1 MKKPVTALLLLA
13 SLALAG
19 PGMAQ
24 TASEHESHHPVAVQ
38 TAAADVT
45 DLTDGEVRKIDK
57 ENGKITLKHGPIK
70 NLDMPGMT
78 MVFQVKDKALLDRVK
93 VGDKV
98 RFRAET
104 VNGRSLASDLQ
115 PAK

>member
-1 MKKPVTALLLLA
+1 MKKPVTALLLLT

-19 PGMAQ
+19 PSMAQ
-24 TASEHESHHPVAVQ
+24 TASEHESHHPVADQPV
-38 TAAADVT
+38 AT

-57 ENGKITLKHGPIK
+57 ENGKITLKHGVIK

-78 MVFQVKDKALLDRVK
+78 MVFQVKDKTLLDK
-93 VGDKV
+93 LQVGDKV

-104 VNGRSLASDLQ
+104 ENGKFLATDIQ
-115 PAK
+115 PAN

>member
-24 TASEHESHHPVAVQ
+24 TASEHESHHPVVVQ
-38 TAAADVT
+38 AAAADLT

-78 MVFQVKDKALLDRVK
+78 MVFQVKDKTLLDK
-93 VGDKV
+93 IQVGDKV

-104 VNGRSLASDLQ
+104 ENGRYLATDIQ
-115 PAK
+115 PAN

>member
-1 MKKPVTALLLLA
+1 MKKPVTALLLLT

-19 PGMAQ
+19 PTLAQ
-24 TASEHESHHPVAVQ
+24 TANEHESHHPVAVQ
-38 TAAADVT
+38 TAAADLT

-78 MVFQVKDKALLDRVK
+78 MVFQVKDKALLDTVK

-104 VNGRSLASDLQ
+104 ENGRFLASDIQ
-115 PAK
+115 PAN